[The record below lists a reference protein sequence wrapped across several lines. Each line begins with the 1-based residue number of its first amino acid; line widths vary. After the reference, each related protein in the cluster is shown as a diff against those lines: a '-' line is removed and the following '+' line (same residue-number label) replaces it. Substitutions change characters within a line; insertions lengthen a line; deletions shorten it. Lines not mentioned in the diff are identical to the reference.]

1 MLFEKKKIIT
11 AVLVDKK
18 VCMYGYLKTV
28 CIRLQRSLVSKACQG
43 MSLYAYRHFTILCQV
58 DIASFAVAH
67 SLQYLSAYL

>member
-11 AVLVDKK
+11 VVLVDKK

-43 MSLYAYRHFTILCQV
+43 LNLYAYRHLAIRSRV

-67 SLQYLSAYL
+67 SLQYLSGYL

>member
-1 MLFEKKKIIT
+1 MLFEKKKIT

-43 MSLYAYRHFTILCQV
+43 MSLYAYRHSTIRSQV

-67 SLQYLSAYL
+67 RLQYLSAYL

>member
-43 MSLYAYRHFTILCQV
+43 LSLYAYRHLTIRSRV

-67 SLQYLSAYL
+67 SLQYLSGYL

>member
-11 AVLVDKK
+11 AVLLDKK
-18 VCMYGYLKTV
+18 VCMYGYRKTL

-43 MSLYAYRHFTILCQV
+43 LSLYAYRHFTTRSQV

-67 SLQYLSAYL
+67 SLRYLSAYL